1 MTDLRAGVRDVDAR
15 FQSRAT
21 PILAETMKHIARL
34 TLTFLILCS
43 AVRAQEAKP
52 RFPPAAPSDV
62 GMDAEK
68 LEELARFVE
77 DLVKRDEVPGA
88 ELLLIRDD
96 KTVLHRAFGWRDR
109 DERRAMEPNTIFCVR
124 SMTKPV
130 AGTAA
135 GLLIEEKKL
144 ALSDKVAK
152 HLPSFDNDRSR
163 GITVEMLLHHRG
175 GLPLSTLLRMDV
187 TKLASLRQVADAT
200 GENGPEHP
208 PGTVFSYSDDGADT
222 IGALVEV
229 ASGQGL
235 ATFVQTRIFDP
246 LDMDDAIPVVA
257 IDHEKRARIASD
269 YEGSPGK
276 WKRFWSP
283 KDPPIFPVLLAS
295 QALYCTPLDYAK
307 FLSVWKDRGTA
318 NGKQLLSLRTVRR
331 ALAPGV
337 EMNYPTGFAGLSLDY
352 GEMWILYVDRSQPEK
367 PRVVAFGHGGSD
379 GTFAYCFPEIDLIAL
394 YFTQARGTESGFAFE
409 AELQKLVVDP
419 LLRME
424 RAPPVAYAPADFDA
438 LAGEYWNAEHER
450 MCVLSRRGP
459 ALRIEFAGLGSSD
472 LKATPTKDRF
482 TLALSA
488 ADEFG
493 VVRDEKGA
501 PIALDAHSKLPSGE
515 PISIRFDLLVP
526 GREPLT
532 TAELA
537 ALRKRAADWER
548 LDALGGCRIRGK
560 IEMPE
565 RKLSGTFTTLAR
577 GTTRFRNDLDLG
589 QVKVQVVYDGARAWM
604 HNSAAA
610 PQELSGI
617 ELEQTRFD
625 HPFRKIADWSA
636 FFASMRVVAK
646 AHVRGR
652 DAWVVR
658 AYPPTSSARTLFV
671 DAETGVLLSEAFTPT
686 IPGVGELG
694 VWIDYDDWRAV
705 AGIQLPFQ
713 VTVEY
718 ASPLLGTTKISY
730 DAVETNVDVA
740 ADAFQLTQA
749 K

>member
-1 MTDLRAGVRDVDAR
+1 MTRHALLRAFACAV
-15 FQSRAT
+15 
-21 PILAETMKHIARL
+21 
-34 TLTFLILCS
+34 LC
-43 AVRAQEAKP
+43 AVAPAQDPVP
-52 RFPPAAPSDV
+52 RFPSVAPADV
-62 GMDAEK
+62 GLDAAK
-68 LEELARFVE
+68 LEELAAFVE
-77 DLVKRDEVPGA
+77 DLVKRDAVPGA

-109 DERRAMEPNTIFCVR
+109 EEQRAMEPNTIFCVR

-130 AGTAA
+130 VGAA
-135 GLLIEEKKL
+135 VGLLIEEKKL

-163 GITVEMLLHHRG
+163 AITIEMLLHHRG
-175 GLPLSTLLRMDV
+175 GLPLSTLLSMDV
-187 TKLASLRQVADAT
+187 TKLVSVRQVADAT
-200 GENGPEHP
+200 GEKGPEHP

-222 IGALVEV
+222 LGALVEV
-229 ASGQGL
+229 ASGQGF

-246 LDMDDAIPVVA
+246 LRMDDAISVVA
-257 IDHEKRARIASD
+257 IDHAKRARIASD
-269 YEGSPGK
+269 YAGSPGQ

-307 FLSVWKDRGTA
+307 FLAVWKDRGTA
-318 NGKQLLSLRTVRR
+318 HGQQLLSLRTVRR

-337 EMNYPTGFAGLSLDY
+337 EMNHPTGFAGLALDY
-352 GEMWILYVDRSQPEK
+352 GEMWILYVDRSKPEK

-409 AELQKLVVDP
+409 AELQRLVVDP

-424 RAPPVAYAPADFDA
+424 RAPPATYDA
-438 LAGEYWNAEHER
+438 AELDAFAGEYWNAEHER
-450 MCVLSRRGP
+450 MCVLSRRAA
-459 ALRIEFAGLGSSD
+459 ALRIEFTGLGGSD

-482 TLALSA
+482 TLALSP
-488 ADEFG
+488 ADKFE
-493 VVRDEKGA
+493 VVRDDEGT

-515 PISIRFDLLVP
+515 AISIRFDRLVP
-526 GREPLT
+526 GRELLT

-537 ALRKRAADWER
+537 TLRRRAVDWEG
-548 LDALGGCRIRGK
+548 LDALGGFRIRGK
-560 IEMPE
+560 IEMPQ
-565 RKLSGTFTTLAR
+565 RGISGTFTTLVR
-577 GTTRFRNDLDLG
+577 GTTHFRNDLDLG
-589 QVKVQVVYDGARAWM
+589 QVKVQLVSDGQRAWM

-610 PQELSGI
+610 PQELSGV

-625 HPFRKIADWSA
+625 HPLRKVADWSA
-636 FFASMRVVAK
+636 FFTSMRVVAK
-646 AHVRGR
+646 ARVRGR

-658 AYPPTSSARTLFV
+658 GYPPTSSARTLFV

-686 IPGVGELG
+686 VQGVGEIG

-705 AGIQLPFQ
+705 AGIQLPHR

-718 ASPLLGTTKISY
+718 ASPLLGTTEISY
-730 DAVETNVDVA
+730 DTIETEVDVA
-740 ADAFQLTQA
+740 AAAFQLEQA